1 VNVLFFLAFGAMAG
15 GVAKWLMPGKCPA
28 GWLPTIAL
36 GVVGSF
42 VGGLPFGGHPAGFV
56 GSVIGACVVLF
67 AYSIWSDDR

>member
-15 GVAKWLMPGKCPA
+15 GVAKWLMPGKCPV

>member
-1 VNVLFFLAFGAMAG
+1 MNLIFLLAFGAICG
-15 GVAKWLMPGKCPA
+15 GIAKAIVPGKCPS

-42 VGGLPFGGHPAGFV
+42 VGGLPFGGHLAGFI
-56 GSVIGACVVLF
+56 GSVVGACVVLY